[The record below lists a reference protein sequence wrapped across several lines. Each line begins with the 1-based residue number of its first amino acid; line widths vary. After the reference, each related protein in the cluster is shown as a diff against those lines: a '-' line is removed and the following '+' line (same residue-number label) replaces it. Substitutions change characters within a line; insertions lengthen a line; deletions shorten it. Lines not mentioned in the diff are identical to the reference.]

1 VVAGAEGGPVVVVAG
16 ATVVVVC
23 GVVVDVVGADVV
35 VVVGSVVVVGAAVVV
50 VVSAGGKVGTV
61 VSKLGVSGKSGS
73 TRQQI
78 GVGWM
83 SWMVVVVNGLG
94 ATFIGAMKSLLA
106 DATEAWT
113 TMLSPRLIAVIM
125 LAMMMRLVMFFPF
138 DHSPRA
144 ACNGSESPSSGLLHF
159 SRDSF

>member
-1 VVAGAEGGPVVVVAG
+1 VA
-16 ATVVVVC
+16 
-23 GVVVDVVGADVV
+23 GADVV

-50 VVSAGGKVGTV
+50 VVSAGGKVGPGA
-61 VSKLGVSGKSGS
+61 SKTGGSGVSGS

-83 SWMVVVVNGLG
+83 SWMVVVVSWIGVTPIGLN
-94 ATFIGAMKSLLA
+94 KWVLA

-113 TMLSPRLIAVIM
+113 TMLSPRLITVMM
-125 LAMMMRLVMFFPF
+125 LAMMMRLAMFFPF
-138 DHSPRA
+138 DHSPWA

-159 SRDSF
+159 SRDFF